1 QDGLTAAQAADTAT
15 PAVGAVGPQNGA
27 TGVPLNAR
35 ISVQFSEAM
44 RSVSMVS
51 NPVVVTAAG
60 GAVVSGSIGISSDHT
75 TMTLFPFSP
84 LAANTSYTV
93 SVSGVQDVSG
103 NVAVPFSS
111 SFTTGAASVTA
122 RPSVVSTTPAN
133 GAVNVAPNSTVVV
146 TFSAPVDP
154 STVNN

>member
-1 QDGLTAAQAADTAT
+1 ML
-15 PAVGAVGPQNGA
+15 
-27 TGVPLNAR
+27 L
-35 ISVQFSEAM
+35 
-44 RSVSMVS
+44 

-60 GAVVSGSIGISSDHT
+60 GAQVQGSLGISADHT

-103 NVAVPFSS
+103 NMAASFSS

-122 RPSVVSTTPAN
+122 KPSVVSTPRPT
-133 GAVNVAPNSTVVV
+133 GR
-146 TFSAPVDP
+146 
-154 STVNN
+154 